1 MRVEDNASKTCTVTM
16 KFQASVVSPSL
27 VGVAKQ
33 PIIVNRALGSANDE
47 AFFFFLF
54 WLMPFATEKTR
65 GEREYRHMGHSGAC
79 LEKTLHLI
87 FMLHKGE
94 LMHI

>member
-47 AFFFFLF
+47 AFFFSIL
-54 WLMPFATEKTR
+54 AYAIR
-65 GEREYRHMGHSGAC
+65 NGEN
-79 LEKTLHLI
+79 
-87 FMLHKGE
+87 
-94 LMHI
+94 